1 MNVESGK
8 SSIAF
13 FSFSK
18 PSRPPQRRADRD
30 QDQVRRKASN
40 VAFNIM
46 HASVMGSP
54 VMDMLRSGGSDG
66 TRRCSER
73 RALLG
78 YSSYDSD
85 NDSDKESV
93 QRWLGKS
100 GDGKYL
106 RCDRQMR

>member
-18 PSRPPQRRADRD
+18 PSLPPPRRADED
-30 QDQVRRKASN
+30 QDLVQRKASN

-46 HASVMGSP
+46 KASVMGSP
-54 VMDMLRSGGSDG
+54 VMDMLRDDGS
-66 TRRCSER
+66 RRCDER

-85 NDSDKESV
+85 NDSDKDSAK
-93 QRWLGKS
+93 RWLGKS
-100 GDGKYL
+100 GDVKYASSSTHAL
-106 RCDRQMR
+106 I

>member
-1 MNVESGK
+1 M
-8 SSIAF
+8 
-13 FSFSK
+13 FSHSVTLTATSL
-18 PSRPPQRRADRD
+18 PRRADGD
-30 QDQVRRKASN
+30 QDVVRRKASN

-54 VMDMLRSGGSDG
+54 VMDMLRSDG

-85 NDSDKESV
+85 NDSDKDSAEHWMGV
-93 QRWLGKS
+93 P
-100 GDGKYL
+100 GDSEYFHRHRHMG
-106 RCDRQMR
+106 

>member
-1 MNVESGK
+1 M
-8 SSIAF
+8 
-13 FSFSK
+13 FSHSVTLTSTSL
-18 PSRPPQRRADRD
+18 PRRADGD
-30 QDQVRRKASN
+30 QDVVRRKASN

-54 VMDMLRSGGSDG
+54 VMDMLRSDG